1 MSSKAPASPLASA
14 VPKRPAA
21 TRTHRAAGSDGL
33 PSLAA
38 STVPA
43 PGPEANWRP
52 LSEDADACY
61 LALQTRDARFD
72 GRFFTGVTST
82 GIYCRPVCAVRAPK
96 RENCRF
102 FEWAAQAEQA
112 GFRPCLR
119 CRPELAPQAEA
130 WSHTDATR
138 LLAAEATRWLDE
150 PAHWPRLG
158 RDNTNAE
165 PPVMTRLAKR
175 LGISDRHLRRLFES
189 VLGVS
194 PLQYLQTRRLLSA
207 KQLLTDTDLP
217 ITEVAQASGFA
228 SLRRF
233 NAAFVA
239 HYGLAPSQWRRPPQ
253 RAGHSAPAPAL
264 ARAGLPERSSAKAPP
279 AAGYRAVRLGYRPPY
294 DLDTLGRFMAA
305 RAVRGLETV
314 ERTATGLCLTRT
326 LRGGPEGPGGQA
338 APPLGWLQVR
348 WQADRHQVQL
358 SVSDA
363 LQAALPSLI
372 RRVRQWLDLDADP
385 AAIDA
390 VLAPHFGPLHG
401 LRVPG
406 TLDGFELAVRAILG
420 QQVTVAA
427 ARTLVQRVVH
437 RWGDPVPVQG
447 GWPPGLSHGFPTPA
461 TLAGQ
466 GDGQALCAELGA
478 LGVVRQRQQALLALA
493 RAVLAGELVLDGS
506 APLAATLARLQALP
520 GVGDWT
526 AQYIALRALRW
537 PDAFPAGDVVLQ
549 NALGTR
555 QATRRPSPADPTPA
569 ACAAPEDAA
578 PPDPSQ
584 ADRTARRPSALAA
597 ARATE
602 AASAPWRPW
611 RSYAVVHIWEHGAPR
626 PPDQAQAESLTDRAG
641 PPPPP

>member
-1 MSSKAPASPLASA
+1 MSSKAPAPRL
-14 VPKRPAA
+14 
-21 TRTHRAAGSDGL
+21 
-33 PSLAA
+33 A
-38 STVPA
+38 STVPKAASA
-43 PGPEANWRP
+43 PRVRRPARSAEPPPRAASAAPASGAEASWRP

-61 LALQTRDARFD
+61 LALQTRDPRFD

-102 FEWAAQAEQA
+102 FDLAAQAEQA

-119 CRPELAPQAEA
+119 CRPELAPQANA

-138 LLAAEATRWLDE
+138 LLAAEATRWLDD

-158 RDNTNAE
+158 RDSAAAGTE
-165 PPVMTRLAKR
+165 SPVMARLASR
-175 LGISDRHLRRLFES
+175 MGISDRHLRRLFDS

-239 HYGLAPSQWRRPPQ
+239 HYGLAPSQWRRPPPPPGHPPGHAAITPVTPSPSARP
-253 RAGHSAPAPAL
+253 RAQAVGTLAPA
-264 ARAGLPERSSAKAPP
+264 G
-279 AAGYRAVRLGYRPPY
+279 VRLGYRPPY

-305 RAVRGLETV
+305 RAVAGLETV
-314 ERTATGLCLTRT
+314 ERSPGSLCLTRT
-326 LRGGPEGPGGQA
+326 LHGASVGHEARPM
-338 APPLGWLQVR
+338 GWLQVR
-348 WQADRHQVQL
+348 WQADRHRVQL

-390 VLAPHFGPLHG
+390 VLAPHFGPLNG

-406 TLDGFELAVRAILG
+406 ALDGFELAVRAILG

-437 RWGDPVPVQG
+437 RWGATVPVQA
-447 GWPPGLSHGFPTPA
+447 GWPAGLSHGFPTPA

-478 LGVVRQRQQALLALA
+478 LGVVRQRQQAILALA
-493 RAVLAGELVLDGS
+493 RAVQSGELVLDGS
-506 APLAATLARLQALP
+506 APLAATLASLQALP

-526 AQYIALRALRW
+526 AQYIAMRALRW

-555 QATRRPSPADPTPA
+555 QPSDRAPTSRPSP
-569 ACAAPEDAA
+569 
-578 PPDPSQ
+578 
-584 ADRTARRPSALAA
+584 RAA
-597 ARATE
+597 ALATE

-611 RSYAVVHIWEHGAPR
+611 RSYAVVRIWEHGAPR
-626 PPDQAQAESLTDRAG
+626 PPS
-641 PPPPP
+641 P